1 MHAGQTLRVPD
12 IVLVVEKPRLTEHPV
27 VKRVADKIGATTGQV
42 LIAWGAKRGFS
53 VLAKSVQEGKLSQFP
68 LFHFA

>member
-1 MHAGQTLRVPD
+1 M
-12 IVLVVEKPRLTEHPV
+12 
-27 VKRVADKIGATTGQV
+27 KRVADKIGATTGQV